1 MRKVLLDTNIILDI
15 ELEWKEFFEDA
26 VQLFKLIDK
35 RKIIG
40 YITATTITDIYYI
53 SKKEK
58 GHQEAIGFIKN
69 LIKVTELIGI
79 DKEIILS
86 ALATDLKD
94 FEDAVQIMAS
104 ELNEVEIILTRNKQD
119 FLHTFIKIL
128 TPKEFLT
135 DYKNKFI

>member
-1 MRKVLLDTNIILDI
+1 M
-15 ELEWKEFFEDA
+15 
-26 VQLFKLIDK
+26 QLFKLIDK

-40 YITATTITDIYYI
+40 YITATTITDIHYI

>member
-1 MRKVLLDTNIILDI
+1 
-15 ELEWKEFFEDA
+15 